1 MLALFSSNRSASAAN
16 DLFDLDAISDP
27 KTLQIDILQDWHL
40 VQGPIPTRQKLVT
53 INVADLWPGQEYR
66 VPVRMVVPADRKA
79 QGFHLT
85 GGSTPARLQPD
96 TKPNR
101 LEQELLLGGVGLVFT
116 VVQEPGSYGKKAMA
130 QAA

>member
-1 MLALFSSNRSASAAN
+1 MRNEEQTRTIWRFKRVSPVFLSCMLALFSSNRSASAAN
-16 DLFDLDAISDP
+16 DLFDLDAIIDP

-85 GGSTPARLQPD
+85 GVRIKCVVD
-96 TKPNR
+96 D
-101 LEQELLLGGVGLVFT
+101 LLVRCN
-116 VVQEPGSYGKKAMA
+116 
-130 QAA
+130 